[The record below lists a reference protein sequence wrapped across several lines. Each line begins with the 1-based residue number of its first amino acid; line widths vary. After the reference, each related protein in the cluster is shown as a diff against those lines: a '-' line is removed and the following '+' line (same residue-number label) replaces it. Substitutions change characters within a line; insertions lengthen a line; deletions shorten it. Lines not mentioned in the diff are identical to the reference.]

1 MLTWM
6 AVALSADLQH
16 AMSMPCCLDGND
28 LAIWRGASG
37 QAFVW
42 GDRCPHRGMR
52 LSQGFVRGEKLSC
65 IYHGWQYGSD
75 GGCVSIPAHPDL
87 VPPKSIC
94 AKTYQCV
101 EANGLIWT
109 TLIETTDAPP
119 PVHLST
125 PVRTLHVDSAIGDV
139 AAYFGSPDATL
150 IHLDNPRLITL
161 ALHPVNGT
169 STAIHA
175 LTGDPDGRKEVSRWL
190 EIQRANVE
198 RAAA

>member
-1 MLTWM
+1 
-6 AVALSADLQH
+6 
-16 AMSMPCCLDGND
+16 
-28 LAIWRGASG
+28 
-37 QAFVW
+37 
-42 GDRCPHRGMR
+42 
-52 LSQGFVRGEKLSC
+52 
-65 IYHGWQYGSD
+65 
-75 GGCVSIPAHPDL
+75 
-87 VPPKSIC
+87 
-94 AKTYQCV
+94 
-101 EANGLIWT
+101 
-109 TLIETTDAPP
+109 
-119 PVHLST
+119 LST